1 MKTEKPIL
9 SCAGREA
16 VSIDSALLTELLL
29 SFTPNTIGIREKAKQ
44 VSNDLRYLADGGYGN
59 GNESLERFKEIIT
72 SEFLSVQLMEAAQLA
87 RQSTAV
93 TVDASHP
100 DYGNF

>member
-29 SFTPNTIGIREKAKQ
+29 SFTPNTIDIRNKALN
-44 VSNDLRYLADGGYGN
+44 VANALYDVASGEFDNALD
-59 GNESLERFKEIIT
+59 EFKNIVT
-72 SEFLSVQLMEAAQLA
+72 TEFLSVQLMEASKLA

-93 TVDASHP
+93 TVAVDPSL
-100 DYGNF
+100 DDI